1 MYYIEN
7 QNITDPAVNLAIEE
21 YAVRFL
27 DKRKSYVLFYI
38 NAPSIIIGKHQNV
51 FEEVNLLAAHRHR
64 IPVYRRI
71 SGGGTV
77 FHDPGNLN
85 FSYICQHTLKLFNT
99 YNRFLQPIVQI
110 LKEGGVD
117 VSIDQRNN
125 LRIGS
130 KKISGNAQ
138 FTSRN
143 RLLSHGTLL
152 FNSNLDRLNTVIKDV
167 SASGQIKSKSTKSQ
181 RSSVTNLKFHLQN
194 DSSIEEL
201 CRKLIKRIFKSRY
214 QEQPLNRQD
223 WQAIHDLADSKY
235 RSWDWNYGQSPP
247 CRMIREFPLNQKTHH
262 LLLEINEGRIKYF
275 EIQGPFITE
284 KDSQLIGTFFVG
296 SRFDVPALAEVFVSV
311 RADKCFKHLQKL
323 NWKTIIFN

>member
-7 QNITDPAVNLAIEE
+7 QNITDPAVNLALEE

-38 NAPSIIIGKHQNV
+38 NEPSIILGKYQNV
-51 FEEVNLLAAHRHR
+51 FEEVNLLAADRQR

-99 YNRFLQPIVQI
+99 YNRFLQPIAQI
-110 LKEGGVD
+110 LKEGGAD

-152 FNSNLDRLNTVIKDV
+152 FNSDLDRLNAFIKDESV
-167 SASGQIKSKSTKSQ
+167 AGQIISKSTKSQ
-181 RSSVTNLKFHLQN
+181 RSSVTNVKFHLQAEISL
-194 DSSIEEL
+194 DEL
-201 CRKLIKRIFKSRY
+201 RQKFIQRIFKNHY
-214 QEQPLNRQD
+214 QEQSLSRQD
-223 WQAIHDLADSKY
+223 WQEIQDLAESKY
-235 RSWDWNYGQSPP
+235 RTWDWNYGQSPP
-247 CRMIREFPLNQKTHH
+247 CRMIREFQLNQKLHH
-262 LLLEINEGRIKYF
+262 LVLDIKEGSIKD
-275 EIQGPFITE
+275 IQLQGPFIT
-284 KDSQLIGTFFVG
+284 KSDSEWMGTFFVG
-296 SRFDVPALAEVFVSV
+296 SRFDVTALAKVFVRV
-311 RADKCFKHLQKL
+311 RADNRFKHLQKL
-323 NWKTIIFN
+323 NWKTIIFK